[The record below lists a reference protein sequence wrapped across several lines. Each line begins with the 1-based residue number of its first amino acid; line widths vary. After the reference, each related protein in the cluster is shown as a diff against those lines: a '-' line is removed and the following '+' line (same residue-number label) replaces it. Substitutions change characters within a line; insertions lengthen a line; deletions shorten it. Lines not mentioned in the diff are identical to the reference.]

1 MTDILTKLEET
12 IKLQQ
17 EITLQSAQVLER
29 QLRVIT
35 LFEEIARR
43 CNRCGGCRNFEPTD
57 IKVETETL
65 IPAGK

>member
-43 CNRCGGCRNFEPTD
+43 CNKCGGCRNFEPTD
-57 IKVETETL
+57 SNVETDTIL
-65 IPAGK
+65 VSRK